1 MNCNQAT
8 SPLLVSPPLT
18 ERIAGDVLDAL
29 RSAALAFA
37 ALWQRRSPSQPRERA
52 YDSIAH
58 LNEYALKDIGAP
70 DWLVA
75 RAAERREAQHLTWI
89 ELEAR

>member
-8 SPLLVSPPLT
+8 SPVLVPPLT
-18 ERIAGDVLDAL
+18 ERVAADVLDAL
-29 RSAALAFA
+29 HSAAVAVA
-37 ALWQRRSPSQPRERA
+37 RLWQRPNASQLGERA
-52 YDSIAH
+52 FDSIAH

-75 RAAERREAQHLTWI
+75 RAAERREAQHLRWI